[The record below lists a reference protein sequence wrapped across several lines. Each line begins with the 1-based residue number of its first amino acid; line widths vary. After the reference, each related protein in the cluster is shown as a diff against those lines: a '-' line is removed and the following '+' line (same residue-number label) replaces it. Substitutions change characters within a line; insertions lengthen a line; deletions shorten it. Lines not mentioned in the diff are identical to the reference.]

1 MWQLKSFTCRKV
13 SSVVK
18 IVTCTTLLGIFG
30 AVDRLLDV
38 LIRALVVAFTVA
50 ALWWSSNSFGLGL
63 GLGELKIDSNL
74 AAPLKASITLRG
86 LSGIDL
92 DPDQFSI
99 RIESDSKAKIE
110 YRLLRMGSD
119 SAIIQLYTR
128 EIISDP
134 LFQFRVEVKWD
145 SSAVARSY
153 DVLVDPPA
161 YQEYFRSV
169 DETGLGESVTTIPAL
184 SVGQTDEGPAD
195 NQNTQQVKPAI
206 ALSDDSAPET
216 AAITVANT
224 AVMEKQVGVPVAVDV
239 NSLSSQQRREYGPTI
254 GGNSI
259 WRVARAVATDNPD
272 LTIYQ
277 WMYAIWNNNPDA
289 FTHNNMHRL
298 KMEEVLDIP
307 FDDQVAATSH
317 SSAWRAYS
325 EQMVVLQTASP
336 VKPDAENATA
346 VDALQDVPAVA
357 EVQEVDAQQSS
368 NSGEAV
374 VNEFSP
380 NAMPEPQTPTAE
392 GSIIVLHEESA
403 STMDEESVVT
413 REIHFPPPTDEVAM
427 SVDPITADELPAVDS
442 NGISISAGVD
452 STNKFGG
459 VTATRVDLKI
469 DPILVESVD
478 AEMTGN
484 SLSTAVPENEA
495 SVDAAPVAANV
506 EEMPEWSRAL
516 QERYDHINQLPV
528 IGTDGALSF
537 VGRSVQAADRFIAT
551 RPSWATLA
559 FGIWFTLVL
568 IMLRQ
573 EILSRRKTAVA
584 ASAAVLPEALG
595 ADETAKQ
602 KETDQDSARVDG
614 EVEHVEQPVAVPIA
628 PAAPSN
634 APAIIAQ
641 ADTILARGDTEEAI
655 KLMRLAVELQ
665 PGQPTLVIYLLELY
679 HRTRSPELF
688 AELIDRSSYVLEA
701 LDSSDHTRLEVMH
714 AQLCPDAAFPLGR
727 SEPAANHEMPVG
739 DNADRDNADTES
751 ESLSELV
758 AEMGAPSD
766 LDAIDDSENEEFL
779 DTQVIFTNTGV
790 PLREQ
795 ATPMPGMV
803 GEILDQDVTL
813 NEADV
818 YLAYGLYENAQE
830 LLLKGIEADPGR
842 VDFLARLLDTYYATR
857 NVVDFVACAEM
868 MLDMGE
874 AGADYWERV
883 EIMGYELAPY
893 NNLFADGKDK
903 SLSPVELEIPRPEIA
918 DFEFSDIDEGD
929 ESDFTDIEMAPDIES
944 TPGESTLSE
953 STHSESTHS
962 ESTIADIR
970 IGKYLD
976 DNSEPADLNLTL
988 NLDLETHELND
999 DGDSL
1004 LDELISE
1011 LDDLTEAD
1019 ESGMADD
1026 DESFEI
1032 DLEATTDDFDPALTV
1047 NLEAAEVELKA
1058 SISDVV
1064 ADEVAGYDEVI
1075 DLADDDEDAI
1085 EFTMNQDSLGDD
1097 PRSEQFPPV
1106 DSDDAS
1112 VELIDDS
1119 TVDTLFGVK
1128 LGSDNSRILYF
1139 PDSPSEDRD
1148 INEFESEVKMTLQAI
1163 RDQLQNTT
1171 ERLFHQERSTSDLKQ
1186 TIAEL
1191 KGDNLPAAKNGK
1203 KSN

>member
-1 MWQLKSFTCRKV
+1 
-13 SSVVK
+13 
-18 IVTCTTLLGIFG
+18 
-30 AVDRLLDV
+30 V
-38 LIRALVVAFTVA
+38 LIRALAVAFTVA

-74 AAPLKASITLRG
+74 AAPFKASVILRG
-86 LSGIDL
+86 MSGIDL

-99 RIESDSKAKIE
+99 RIDSDSKAKIE
-110 YRLLRMGSD
+110 YRLLRMDSD
-119 SAIIQLYTR
+119 SAIIELYTR
-128 EIISDP
+128 EAISDP

-145 SSAVARSY
+145 SSTIARSY

-169 DETGLGESVTTIPAL
+169 DDNEIAESVATVPTSSI
-184 SVGQTDEGPAD
+184 GQTDENPAD
-195 NQNTQQVKPAI
+195 SQNAQQVQPAI
-206 ALSDDSAPET
+206 ALSDDSAPE
-216 AAITVANT
+216 AAANN
-224 AVMEKQVGVPVAVDV
+224 AVMEEQVEASVAVDV

-289 FTHNNMHRL
+289 FTDNNMHRL
-298 KMEEVLDIP
+298 KMGEVLGIP
-307 FDDQVAATSH
+307 FDGQVAATSH

-325 EQMVVLQTASP
+325 EQQAVLQAASP
-336 VKPDAENATA
+336 VKSNAENVTT
-346 VDALQDVPAVA
+346 VDAVQDVPAVA

-380 NAMPEPQTPTAE
+380 NAMPESETPTAE
-392 GSIIVLHEESA
+392 GSIIALLEESA
-403 STMDEESVVT
+403 ST
-413 REIHFPPPTDEVAM
+413 TDEAAM
-427 SVDPITADELPAVDS
+427 SVDSISVDEPPAIDS

-452 STNKFGG
+452 STNEVGG
-459 VTATRVDLKI
+459 VTATRVDLNE
-469 DPILVESVD
+469 DPILVESLD
-478 AEMTGN
+478 AGMTGN
-484 SLSTAVPENEA
+484 SLLTVVPEDKTA
-495 SVDAAPVAANV
+495 VDAAPVAAKV

-537 VGRSVQAADRFIAT
+537 LGRSVQAADRFIAT

-584 ASAAVLPEALG
+584 ASAAVLHEALEVEALE
-595 ADETAKQ
+595 ADETAKP
-602 KETDQDSARVDG
+602 ERTDQDSARVAG
-614 EVEHVEQPVAVPIA
+614 EVEQPVAMPIA

-665 PGQPTLVIYLLELY
+665 PGQPTLVMYLLELY
-679 HRTRSPELF
+679 HRTRSTELF

-701 LDSSDHTRLEVMH
+701 LDSRDQTRLEVMH
-714 AQLCPDAAFPLGR
+714 AQLCPDDAFPFGR
-727 SEPAANHEMPVG
+727 SEPVANHEVPEE
-739 DNADRDNADTES
+739 DNGDTES
-751 ESLSELV
+751 ESMSGRV
-758 AEMGAPSD
+758 AEIGAPSD
-766 LDAIDDSENEEFL
+766 LDAIDDNENEGFL
-779 DTQVIFTNTGV
+779 DTQVIFTNIGV
-790 PLREQ
+790 PLREH

-818 YLAYGLYENAQE
+818 YLAYGLYENAEE

-857 NVVDFVACAEM
+857 NVVDFVACAEV

-874 AGADYWERV
+874 AGAEYWERV

-893 NNLFADGKDK
+893 NKLFADGKDK
-903 SLSPVELEIPRPEIA
+903 SLSPVVLEIPRPETA
-918 DFEFSDIDEGD
+918 DFEFSEID
-929 ESDFTDIEMAPDIES
+929 ESDELAFTDIEIAQDSES

-953 STHSESTHS
+953 STIT
-962 ESTIADIR
+962 DIR

-976 DNSEPADLNLTL
+976 DNSEPADLNLSL

-999 DGDSL
+999 EGDSL

-1019 ESGMADD
+1019 ESGIADD

-1058 SISDVV
+1058 SI

-1075 DLADDDEDAI
+1075 ELDYDDEDAI
-1085 EFTMNQDSLGDD
+1085 EFTMGQDSLDD
-1097 PRSEQFPPV
+1097 APRSEQFPPA

-1112 VELIDDS
+1112 VELVDDPA
-1119 TVDTLFGVK
+1119 VDTLFGVK

-1139 PDSPSEDRD
+1139 PDSPSEGREID
-1148 INEFESEVKMTLQAI
+1148 EFESEVKMTLQAI
-1163 RDQLQNTT
+1163 RDQVQNMT
-1171 ERLFHQERSTSDLKQ
+1171 ERLFQQERSTSDLKQ

-1191 KGDNLPAAKNGK
+1191 KDDNLPVAKNSK
-1203 KSN
+1203 KSS